1 MKYFIVPKYKNPKG
15 KTTAR
20 NQGVAKA
27 TVAIVAEHDVATDNH
42 IAKVTG
48 SSSSMVYKS
57 FENKLTN
64 RPNGVRS
71 KKAIGAFSSPSNIW
85 LCNERA
91 AFWPSFDATP

>member
-1 MKYFIVPKYKNPKG
+1 MVVAPSSASPKAENTGERLVASNLFNSRTEGMKYFIVPKYRNPNG

-27 TVAIVAEHDVATDNH
+27 TVAMVAEQEVATESH

-57 FENKLTN
+57 FEKRLTE
-64 RPNGVRS
+64 S
-71 KKAIGAFSSPSNIW
+71 A
-85 LCNERA
+85 
-91 AFWPSFDATP
+91 